1 VVGGVGG
8 GWRGWWVAWVAWRR
22 GGVAA
27 WRRGGGRCG
36 DITLAAAAES

>member
-1 VVGGVGG
+1 V
-8 GWRGWWVAWVAWRR
+8 

>member
-1 VVGGVGG
+1 
-8 GWRGWWVAWVAWRR
+8 VAWVAWRR

-36 DITLAAAAES
+36 GGRCGDITLAAAAES

>member
-1 VVGGVGG
+1 VWVVGGV
-8 GWRGWWVAWVAWRR
+8 